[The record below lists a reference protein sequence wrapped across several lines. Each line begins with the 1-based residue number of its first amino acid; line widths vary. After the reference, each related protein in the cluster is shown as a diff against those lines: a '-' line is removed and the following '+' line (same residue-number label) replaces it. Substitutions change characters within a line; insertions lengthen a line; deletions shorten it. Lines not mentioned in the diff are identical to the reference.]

1 MNRSITDRRLFSAV
15 LAFAVGL
22 FGALPNG
29 YSAESSGKAV
39 WDAAEYGAVADGKTD
54 CTKAIQ
60 DALDA
65 AATAGGGTVSLSAG
79 RYVVRGNLSI
89 PRGVTLEG
97 TYRSAITIETVDQ
110 RVDGTILL
118 AYPGRGS
125 NEGQAFITLA
135 GTNAVLKGVAV
146 IYPEWKKTDVP
157 PVPYP
162 PCIESHDTLNV
173 GVIDCCLLNPYEG
186 IKFVRAHRHL
196 VRNVTGYPIWRG
208 LFVDECYDIGHIENI
223 HYWPFGLNYSPK
235 DPYCEWINVNGV
247 AFELARTDWHYM
259 SNLFCFG
266 YGVGYKFSD
275 YGHGGTNGNFLGLGA
290 DSCRRAVLVEAAQ
303 LPGLLITNGE
313 FVGRWTSTDSVC
325 VEVTEKT
332 AGKVSLNNCSFWGP
346 IETCVRF
353 NAPRGQFTANACH
366 FCTWDNARKGA
377 PAIRLEAGKSILSSN
392 TFMDEGLCVSV
403 GDNVRNAI
411 FTANQGGRSG
421 FSWSADSDKP
431 KVIASANEEPE
442 GSIGD
447 EERQA
452 YRLLFGRTN
461 DSLYA
466 EGLFAREKTPE
477 YSFRWSTDQSALKL
491 PVPKNQDVD
500 VEFQVNIP
508 KTAIAEDIDNPGVYL
523 GTEKVAAFTEPGLK
537 TYAFRIPPQEND
549 QVKLDVRVNGWKPQT
564 GDERLLGIQY
574 LSVKVTVPDRSQ
586 EQIFD
591 VNNQEWIGE

>member
-1 MNRSITDRRLFSAV
+1 MSALISARSVFSSALCFAIVLFAS
-15 LAFAVGL
+15 LSG
-22 FGALPNG
+22 G
-29 YSAESSGKAV
+29 YSADSAGKTV
-39 WDAAEYGAVADGKTD
+39 WSADKYGAVGDGKTD
-54 CTKAIQ
+54 CTEAIQ
-60 DALDA
+60 NALDA
-65 AATAGGGTVSLSAG
+65 AAKAGGGTVSLAAG
-79 RYVVRGNLSI
+79 RYAVRGSLSI

-97 TYRSAITIETVDQ
+97 TYRAAITIEKADQ
-110 RVDGTILL
+110 KVDGTILL
-118 AYPGRGS
+118 AYAGRGS
-125 NEGQAFITLA
+125 NDGPAFITLA
-135 GTNAVLKGVAV
+135 GTNAVLKGIAV
-146 IYPEWKKTDVP
+146 IYPEWKRDDVP

-162 PCIESHDTLNV
+162 PCVESRDTLNV

-196 VRNVTGYPIWRG
+196 VRNITGYPIWRG

-223 HYWPFGLNYSPK
+223 HYWPFGLNYDPK
-235 DPYCEWINVNGV
+235 DPFCEWINVNGI

-353 NAPRGQFTANACH
+353 NAPKGQFTANACH
-366 FCTWDNARKGA
+366 FCNWDNARRGA

-403 GDNVRNAI
+403 GDNMKNTI
-411 FTANQGGRSG
+411 LTANQGGRSG

-431 KVIASANEEPE
+431 NVIATANEEPE
-442 GSIGD
+442 GSVGE
-447 EERQA
+447 EERYA
-452 YRLLFGRTN
+452 YRLTFGRAN

-466 EGLFAREKTPE
+466 DGLFGREKTPD

-491 PVPKNQDVD
+491 PIPKRQDVD

-508 KTAIAEDIDNPGVYL
+508 EPAVSGGAGDAGIYL
-523 GTEKVAAFTEPGLK
+523 DGEKLAAFMEPGLK
-537 TYAFRIPPQEND
+537 TCTVHLPPQESD
-549 QVKLDVRVNGWKPQT
+549 RVKLDVRVNGWQAPK
-564 GDERLLGIQY
+564 GDDRLLGIQY
-574 LSVKVTVPDRSQ
+574 LSVKVTASGRTENRV
-586 EQIFD
+586 FD